1 MSAMS
6 EDSFDANLEESAASR
21 GRDPHVTFV
30 ASSWTIRLALSQIHD
45 ASLGSSSS
53 SSSSTYLM
61 LRRRARRRYK
71 TLYLPM

>member
-53 SSSSTYLM
+53 SSTYLM
-61 LRRRARRRYK
+61 LRRRARRKYK